1 MSDPLVQQQ
10 ETGTMTTDRTGNK
23 ERTHA
28 AKDGESHA
36 SHDTASAPDH
46 SNRELPEGEVL
57 EGKETQTAEAENRNK
72 NGQERDDKKGSM
84 RQQQQNQN
92 RKKQPANLPKMQ
104 QQQKTYQSGRNIRSS
119 PAGTWQPYPSW
130 PMGFTSPRFAPTTAI
145 YGYAHPGTYS
155 IPSSPPPNSS
165 HQRSLSASD
174 SQDESEE
181 KLSKTN
187 LYIRGLPPAT
197 TDEDLNNLCSR
208 IWLCGF

>member
-72 NGQERDDKKGSM
+72 NGQERDDKKV
-84 RQQQQNQN
+84 
-92 RKKQPANLPKMQ
+92 
-104 QQQKTYQSGRNIRSS
+104 SS
-119 PAGTWQPYPSW
+119 
-130 PMGFTSPRFAPTTAI
+130 
-145 YGYAHPGTYS
+145 
-155 IPSSPPPNSS
+155 
-165 HQRSLSASD
+165 
-174 SQDESEE
+174 
-181 KLSKTN
+181 
-187 LYIRGLPPAT
+187 
-197 TDEDLNNLCSR
+197 SR
-208 IWLCGF
+208 IIIVTLHIRKGGVIEVRWISSSTHIKAMLKSYGESVWQCFGVWIFDSSRSRWASWIMKSCRWL